1 MSIIIPSMYN
11 YIAVFLTFACNLKC
25 SYCINAHSSIN
36 RKRKLLSG
44 DDWVTHLSRIVT
56 RPDLPITF
64 GGGEPTLHPDFYYI
78 VKELHRKNIP
88 MDLLTNCQFDISE
101 FAYQLSPSVFN
112 RDAPYASIR
121 VSYHPETMDMYELID
136 KVHIL
141 SQNNYHIG
149 IWAVNHPKWQEEIN
163 RCWALCNTL
172 RIDFRL
178 KEFLGIYEGRIYG
191 TYKYPNACFNAV
203 PGLGKKVVCKTSELI
218 IGPNG
223 NVYGCH
229 ADLYHNEYDHYGH
242 ITDENFIIHDD
253 YVVCNKF
260 GYCNPC
266 DIKLKFNRF
275 QKEGH
280 CSVSIKEI

>member
-1 MSIIIPSMYN
+1 MYN

-44 DDWVTHLSRIVT
+44 DDWITHLSRIVT

-78 VKELHRKNIP
+78 VNELYKKNVP
-88 MDLLTNCQFDISE
+88 MDLLTNCQFDVSE
-101 FAYQLSPSVFN
+101 FMENVSPNIFK

-121 VSYHPETMDMYELID
+121 VSYHPETMDMYKLID

-178 KEFLGIYEGRIYG
+178 KEFLGEYEGKLYG
-191 TYKYPNACFNAV
+191 TYKYPDACNSDKIKTV
-203 PGLGKKVVCKTSELI
+203 ECKTSELI
-218 IGPNG
+218 VGPNG
-223 NVYGCH
+223 DVHVCH
-229 ADLYHNEYDHYGH
+229 ASLYKQWVAIGN
-242 ITDENFIIHDD
+242 ITDLNFSIKDEYHSCFC
-253 YVVCNKF
+253 Y
-260 GYCNPC
+260 GACNPC
-266 DIKLKFNRF
+266 DIKLKFDRF
-275 QKEGH
+275 QREGH
-280 CSVSIKEI
+280 CSVSIKEIK